1 VIERNLLTGGIHTI
15 LLYVASERRLTSWFL
30 HLIQR
35 TQLARILHK
44 RFTNVPRIALT
55 ATADTV
61 TRTEIIQRLDLD
73 HARFLFPVLI
83 APLFITALSIR

>member
-1 VIERNLLTGGIHTI
+1 M
-15 LLYVASERRLTSWFL
+15 
-30 HLIQR
+30 
-35 TQLARILHK
+35 HK
-44 RFTNVPRIALT
+44 RFPNVPRIALT
-55 ATADTV
+55 TTADTV